1 VVVVYV
7 RVRYLYPTCRVHG
20 PGASQ
25 NRTGVGAG
33 MAAAARDEMSL
44 ERFGLAKLYQEIVT
58 PVSG

>member
-1 VVVVYV
+1 
-7 RVRYLYPTCRVHG
+7 
-20 PGASQ
+20 
-25 NRTGVGAG
+25 